1 MSTSKI
7 DVQTG
12 IEERFSQ
19 QHVSKLLREFTQ
31 DSDAFD
37 KKVFEGM
44 KLIEN
49 WLQQDFFPSKKAR
62 LQQLKYLDLEELVKS
77 IYRSTMFCQKPVLF
91 TAAVAM
97 TVNHLGWDD
106 KPAAIQTMAELLAVL
121 CKTDVFDIFK
131 ESKISSL
138 MLVSRANL
146 GKIST
151 AMEMIQYMPPMIVEP
166 LEVNNNRDTGY
177 LTLKE
182 SLILGG
188 KHNHHEG
195 NICLDVL
202 DIQNKV
208 CLKIDVEFL
217 NSYKEVPKKALETK
231 EAEENWYQFKKKS
244 DEMYRLVLRTGNKVW
259 LTHRVDV
266 RGRMYAQGY
275 HLNSQGASFKKA
287 LLELYKEELV
297 TGSF

>member
-1 MSTSKI
+1 MNTSKI
-7 DVQTG
+7 DVQVG

-31 DSDAFD
+31 ESEAFNN
-37 KKVFEGM
+37 KVLEGV
-44 KLIEN
+44 KLLEN
-49 WLQQDFFPSKKAR
+49 WMKQTFHTGKQQRLEQLQ
-62 LQQLKYLDLEELVKS
+62 YMDLEQLVHG
-77 IYRSTMFCQKPVLF
+77 IFRATMYAQRPVLF

-97 TVNHLGWDD
+97 TVEQLGWDD
-106 KPAAIQTMAELLAVL
+106 KPAAIQTMSEILAVL
-121 CKTDVFDIFK
+121 CRTDVFDIFK
-131 ESKISSL
+131 ETKVSSL

-202 DIQNKV
+202 DIQNRV

-217 NSYKEVPKKALETK
+217 NSYKESPKKALETK
-231 EAEENWYQFKKKS
+231 EAEENWCQFKKKS

-287 LLELYKEELV
+287 LLELAKEELV
-297 TGSF
+297 TGI

>member
-7 DVQTG
+7 DVQVG

-37 KKVFEGM
+37 KKVFEGV
-44 KLIEN
+44 KLVEN

-217 NSYKEVPKKALETK
+217 NSYKEVPKKVLETK

-275 HLNSQGASFKKA
+275 HLNSQGAAYKKA
-287 LLELYKEELV
+287 LLELAKEELV
-297 TGSF
+297 TGI

>member
-7 DVQTG
+7 DVQVG

-37 KKVFEGM
+37 KKVFEGV
-44 KLIEN
+44 KLLEN
-49 WLQQDFFPSKKAR
+49 WMKQSFHLSKQQR
-62 LQQLKYLDLEELVKS
+62 LEQLHFMDLEQLVS
-77 IYRSTMFCQKPVLF
+77 GIFRATMYAQQPVLF

-97 TVNHLGWDD
+97 TVEQLGWDD
-106 KPAAIQTMAELLAVL
+106 KPAAIQTMAEILAVL

-131 ESKISSL
+131 ESKVSSL
-138 MLVSRANL
+138 MLVSNAQL
-146 GKIST
+146 GDIKK

-166 LEVNNNRDTGY
+166 LEVNHNRDTGY
-177 LTLKE
+177 LTLKD

-202 DIQNKV
+202 DIQNRV
-208 CLKIDVEFL
+208 CLKIDTQFI
-217 NSYKEVPKKALETK
+217 NSFVEVPKKALETK
-231 EAEENWYQFKKKS
+231 EAEENWFQFKKKS
-244 DEMYRLVLRTGNKVW
+244 DEMYRLVLRTGNRVW

-275 HLNSQGASFKKA
+275 HLNTQGASYKKA
-287 LLELYKEELV
+287 MLELAREELV
-297 TGSF
+297 TGV

>member
-1 MSTSKI
+1 MTTSKI
-7 DVQTG
+7 DVQVG

-37 KKVFEGM
+37 KKVFEGV
-44 KLIEN
+44 KLLEN
-49 WLQQDFFPSKKAR
+49 WMKQSFHLSKQQR
-62 LQQLKYLDLEELVKS
+62 LEQLHFMDLEQLVS
-77 IYRSTMFCQKPVLF
+77 GIFRATMYAQQPVLF

-97 TVNHLGWDD
+97 TVEQLGWDD
-106 KPAAIQTMAELLAVL
+106 KPAAIQTMAEILAVL

-131 ESKISSL
+131 ESKVSSL

-208 CLKIDVEFL
+208 CLKIDTQFI
-217 NSYKEVPKKALETK
+217 NSFVEVPKKALETK
-231 EAEENWYQFKKKS
+231 EAEENWFQFKKKS
-244 DEMYRLVLRTGNKVW
+244 DEMYRLVLRTGNRVW

-275 HLNSQGASFKKA
+275 HLNTQGASYKKA
-287 LLELYKEELV
+287 MLELQHEELV
-297 TGSF
+297 EL